1 MQIWSQCAPHAAFAE
16 RYPIKRLAPHRL
28 RAHFAPHNRRLY
40 EYLGRDFGWDDQP
53 TRTAAAHT

>member
-40 EYLGRDFGWDDQP
+40 EHLGRDLG
-53 TRTAAAHT
+53 